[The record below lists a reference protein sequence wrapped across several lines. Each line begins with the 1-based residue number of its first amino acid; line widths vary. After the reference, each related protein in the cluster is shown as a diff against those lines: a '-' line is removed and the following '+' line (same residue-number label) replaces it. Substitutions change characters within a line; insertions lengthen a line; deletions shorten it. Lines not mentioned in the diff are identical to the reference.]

1 VEADVDSI
9 GGRIWSLLPGEG
21 EQPVECTVREVTASD
36 GYEIGTY
43 PELVEAA
50 ASIGYLNHKHNLF
63 FRGQGTDHRKA
74 STGKYAFFSEV
85 YPTAYRAGGSLSEK
99 ALGERLEHLKAMSK
113 RLAETYPYVTK
124 KRIRKHMEL
133 RWALLQ
139 HYGVCRTPLLDVTQS
154 LRVAASFASQEPDAE
169 FGWLFLF
176 GLPNVN
182 GSISFHVDD
191 NMVLVR
197 LQSVCPPEAKR
208 AHFQEGYLVGHY
220 PLSRRKYRN
229 LNLDGRMLAKFKL
242 RLGTFWSEEFPRIP
256 ERALMPEQDVLLD
269 YFAAPGFE
277 FGP

>member
-1 VEADVDSI
+1 VEVRVDSI
-9 GGRIWSLLPGEG
+9 GGRIWSLLPGQG
-21 EQPVECTVREVTASD
+21 DQPVECTVREVTASD

-43 PELVEAA
+43 PELVEAV
-50 ASIGYLNHKHNLF
+50 ASIGYLNHKHDLF
-63 FRGQGTDHRKA
+63 FRGQATDHRKA
-74 STGKYAFFSEV
+74 STGRYAFFSEV
-85 YPTAYRAGGSLSEK
+85 YPTAYRATGSLSEK
-99 ALGERLEHLKAMSK
+99 ALGVRLKHLEVMSK
-113 RLAETYPYVTK
+113 RLAATYPYVTK

-154 LRVAASFASQEPDAE
+154 LRVAASFASLDNDGEH
-169 FGWLFLF
+169 GWLFLF
-176 GLPNVN
+176 GLPNAN

-191 NMVLVR
+191 NIVLVR

-220 PLSRRKYRN
+220 PLSQRKYRN

-242 RLGTFWSEEFPRIP
+242 RMDTLWSRDFPMIP
-256 ERALMPEQDVLLD
+256 RSALMPEHDVLKD
-269 YFAAPGFE
+269 YFAGEGFE